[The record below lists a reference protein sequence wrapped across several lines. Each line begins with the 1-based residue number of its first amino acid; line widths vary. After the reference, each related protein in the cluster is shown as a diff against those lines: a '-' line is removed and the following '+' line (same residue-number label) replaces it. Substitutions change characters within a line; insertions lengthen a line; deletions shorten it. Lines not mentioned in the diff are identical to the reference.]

1 VPKPQ
6 TNCDMHFLEGILIA
20 LASLVANKLRS
31 VLTLI
36 GVIIGVMTVIAVVS
50 IISGMNRYV
59 EAEISSMGS
68 TTFLIRKF
76 GIITSDEQWHEQ
88 RKRKNL
94 TLEDMEAIRE
104 NCPDCWKVGAQ
115 AVTWTKVKYK
125 NKHLSRMSIVG
136 ATANITEISNRD
148 VYEGRTFS
156 EFEVQRNRRV
166 CFVGWEIKEN
176 LFPNEDP
183 MGKDIKVG
191 NHYFRIIGVAAKKG
205 AFLGNNQDDYVLIP
219 ITTYEKLFARRMYLS
234 LFVKARDFM
243 AMQEAMDQCR
253 IILRARRGVDYHKED
268 DFSILT
274 SESVM
279 DFFRQFTGMALIV
292 MGGIASISL
301 VVGGIVI
308 MNIMLVS
315 VTERTREIG
324 IRKALGARRRNI
336 LWQFLVEAVTLALVG
351 GLVGIIIGALI
362 AKLIAAA
369 SPLPASV
376 ELWSVILALLV
387 SSSVG
392 IFFGIF
398 PAMKA
403 ARLNPIEALRY
414 E

>member
-1 VPKPQ
+1 
-6 TNCDMHFLEGILIA
+6 MRILESIFIA
-20 LASLVANKLRS
+20 LSSLVANKLRS

-59 EAEISSMGS
+59 EAEINSMGS
-68 TTFLIRKF
+68 TTFMIRKF

-88 RKRKNL
+88 TKRKNL
-94 TLEDMEAIRE
+94 TMADMEAIKE
-104 NCPDCWKVGAQ
+104 GCPDCWKVGVQ
-115 AVTWTKVKYK
+115 SVTFRKVKYK
-125 NKHLSRMSIVG
+125 NKDISSMAVVG
-136 ATANITEISNRD
+136 ATANITEISDRE

-156 EFEVQRNRRV
+156 EFEVDHNRRV
-166 CFVGWEIKEN
+166 CFIGWQIKES

-183 MGKDIKVG
+183 MGKDIKIG
-191 NHYFRIIGVAAKKG
+191 NHRFRIIGVAAKKG
-205 AFLGNNQDDYVLIP
+205 NFLGENQDDYVLIP
-219 ITTYEKLFARRMYLS
+219 ISAYEKLFAGRMYVTI
-234 LFVKARDFM
+234 FVKARDFM
-243 AMQEAMDQCR
+243 SMQDAMDESR
-253 IILRARRGVDYHKED
+253 VILRARRGVDYHQED
-268 DFSILT
+268 DFSMLT

-279 DFFRQFTGMALIV
+279 DFFRQFTNMALIV

-315 VTERTREIG
+315 VTERTKEIG

-351 GLVGIIIGALI
+351 GMVGIGLGALI
-362 AKLIAAA
+362 AKLIAVA

-376 ELWSVILALLV
+376 ELWSVVLALFV

>member
-1 VPKPQ
+1 
-6 TNCDMHFLEGILIA
+6 MHFLEGILIA
-20 LASLVANKLRS
+20 LRSLVANKLRS
-31 VLTLI
+31 ILTLI

-76 GIITSDEQWHEQ
+76 GMITSDEQWHEQ
-88 RKRKNL
+88 RQRKNFS
-94 TLEDMEAIRE
+94 LEDMEAVQE
-104 NCPDCWKVGAQ
+104 NCPDCWRVGAQ
-115 AVTWTKVKYK
+115 AVTWRKVKYR
-125 NKHLSRMSIVG
+125 NKHLSSMAIVG
-136 ATANITEISNRD
+136 ATANITEISDRE
-148 VYEGRTFS
+148 VYEGRSFS
-156 EFEVQRNRRV
+156 EFEVQHNRRV
-166 CFVGWEIKEN
+166 CFIGWEIKEN

-183 MGKDIKVG
+183 MGKDMKIG

-234 LFVKARDFM
+234 IFVKARDFM
-243 AMQEAMDQCR
+243 SMQDAMDQCR
-253 IILRARRGVDYHKED
+253 VILRARRNVDYDKPD
-268 DFSILT
+268 DFAIMT

-279 DFFRQFTGMALIV
+279 DFFRQFTQLALLV

-351 GLVGIIIGALI
+351 GLAGIMTGAFIAWLI
-362 AKLIAAA
+362 NLL

-376 ELWSVILALLV
+376 EAWSVIVALLV

-403 ARLNPIEALRY
+403 ARLHPIEALRY

>member
-1 VPKPQ
+1 MQ
-6 TNCDMHFLEGILIA
+6 LLEGIIIA
-20 LASLVANKLRS
+20 LNSLISNKLRS

-50 IISGMNRYV
+50 VISGMNRYV

-76 GIITSDEQWHEQ
+76 GIVTSDEEWHEMM
-88 RKRKNL
+88 KRKDL
-94 TLEDMEAIRE
+94 TTSDMKAIEE
-104 NCPDCWKVGAQ
+104 NCPDCWRVGAQ
-115 AVTWTKVKYK
+115 AVSFRKIKYK
-125 NKHLSRMSIVG
+125 NKRLSSMAVVG
-136 ATANITEISNRD
+136 ATANITEIASHD

-156 EFEVQRNRRV
+156 EFEVEHNRQV
-166 CFVGWEIKEN
+166 CFVGWDIKDN

-183 MGKDIKVG
+183 LGKDIKVG
-191 NHYFRIIGVAAKKG
+191 NSYFRIIGVAERKG
-205 AFLGNNQDDYVLIP
+205 SFLGQSQDNFVLIP
-219 ITTYEKLFARRMYLS
+219 ITAFEKLYARRFFLEI
-234 LFVKARDFM
+234 FVKAKDFM
-243 AMQEAMDQCR
+243 SMQEAMDESR
-253 IILRARRGVDYHKED
+253 VILRARRNISYDKPD
-268 DFSILT
+268 DFAMLT
-274 SESVM
+274 SEGVM
-279 DFFRQFTGMALIV
+279 DFFRQFTQLALLV
-292 MGGIASISL
+292 MGGISSISL

-351 GLVGIIIGALI
+351 GSIGIIMGALV
-362 AKLIAAA
+362 AQLIAEV
-369 SPLPASV
+369 SPLPAAV
-376 ELWSVILALLV
+376 EAWSVVLALLV

>member
-1 VPKPQ
+1 
-6 TNCDMHFLEGILIA
+6 MHLLEGILIA
-20 LASLVANKLRS
+20 LRSLIANKLRS
-31 VLTLI
+31 ILTLI

-76 GIITSDEQWHEQ
+76 GLITSDEQWWEQ
-88 RKRKNL
+88 RQRKNL
-94 TLEDMEAIRE
+94 SLDDMEAVKD
-104 NCPDCWKVGAQ
+104 NCSDCWRVGAQ
-115 AVTWTKVKYK
+115 AVTWRKVAYK
-125 NKHLSRMSIVG
+125 NKHLSSMTIVG
-136 ATANITEISNRD
+136 ATANITEISDRE
-148 VYEGRTFS
+148 VFEGRTFS
-156 EFEVQRNRRV
+156 EFEVQHNRRV

-176 LFPNEDP
+176 LFPDEDP
-183 MGKDIKVG
+183 MGKDIKIG
-191 NHYFRIIGVAAKKG
+191 NHRFRIIGIAEKKG
-205 AFLGNNQDDYVLIP
+205 AFLGDNQDDYVLIP

-234 LFVKARDFM
+234 IFVKARDF
-243 AMQEAMDQCR
+243 ASMQDAMDQCR
-253 IILRARRGVDYHKED
+253 VILRARRGVDYDKPD
-268 DFSILT
+268 DFAMLT

-279 DFFRQFTGMALIV
+279 DFFRQFTNMALIV

-336 LWQFLVEAVTLALVG
+336 LWQFLVEAVTMALVG
-351 GLVGIIIGALI
+351 GVAGIAMGALI
-362 AKLIAAA
+362 AWLINQF

-376 ELWSVILALLV
+376 EVWSVVVALLV

-403 ARLNPIEALRY
+403 ARLHPIEALRY

>member
-1 VPKPQ
+1 MQ
-6 TNCDMHFLEGILIA
+6 FLEGIIIA
-20 LASLVANKLRS
+20 LRSLVANKLRS
-31 VLTLI
+31 ILTLI

-59 EAEISSMGS
+59 EAEIQSLGS

-76 GIITSDEQWHEQ
+76 SIVTSQEEWLEQ

-94 TLEDMEAIRE
+94 NLEDMEAIKE
-104 NCPDCWKVGAQ
+104 NCPDCWKVGAE
-115 AVTWTKVKYK
+115 AFTWRKVKYK
-125 NKHLSRMSIVG
+125 NKHLSDISVMG
-136 ATANITEISNRD
+136 TTANITEIMAHD
-148 VYEGRTFS
+148 IYDGRSFS
-156 EFEVQRNRRV
+156 DFEVKHNRRV
-166 CFVGWEIKEN
+166 CFIGWEIKEN
-176 LFPNEDP
+176 LFPDEDP
-183 MGKDIKVG
+183 IGKDIKIG
-191 NHYFRIIGVAAKKG
+191 NHHFRVIGVAKKKG
-205 AFLGNNQDDYVLIP
+205 TFLGDSQDDFVIIP
-219 ITTYEKLFARRMYLS
+219 ITIYDKLFGRLS
-234 LFVKARDFM
+234 WLHIFIKARDFM
-243 AMQEAMDQCR
+243 SMQDAMDQCR
-253 IILRARRGVDYHKED
+253 VILRARRNVDYDKPD
-268 DFSILT
+268 DFAILT
-274 SESVM
+274 SESIM
-279 DFFRQFTGMALIV
+279 DFFRQFTQLALIV

-336 LWQFLVEAVTLALVG
+336 LWQFLVEAVTLASVG
-351 GLVGIIIGALI
+351 GIAGIMIGALI
-362 AKLIAAA
+362 AKIISAA

-376 ELWSVILALLV
+376 EAWSVVVALLV